1 MATNIVNKYV
11 WLVDTIYKAGKIS
24 FEEINRRWVEN
35 DMSNGVEI
43 PKRTFHKWRIAIEDL
58 FGLIIENENCG
69 AYRYYIYNEEEVRQK
84 GIRSWLLDTIGT
96 SNLLANSISI
106 KDRIIIEHVSSDNLY
121 LETII
126 NAIKTNHVVHFTYHN
141 YWYDEYHDHSVQ
153 PYCLKMFRRR
163 WYLVGRSLSV
173 DKLLVYSLD
182 RMKRIEKTDQTFVFP
197 QDFSAEDFFK
207 DCFGVIV
214 GDSDNQQPVHIIIK
228 VGVHQANYIRALPF
242 KEGHQT
248 EVERNDE
255 YSIFDLYLRPT
266 FDLEQEILW
275 NGEEVEVL
283 APKEFRERIA
293 ERIDLMGKNYGLKS

>member
-1 MATNIVNKYV
+1 MATNLMSKYV
-11 WLVDTIYKAGKIS
+11 WLVDTIHRAGKIS
-24 FEEINRRWVEN
+24 FDEINRKWVEN
-35 DMSNGVEI
+35 DMSNGAEI
-43 PKRTFHKWRIAIEDL
+43 PKRTFHKWRIAIEEL

-69 AYRYYIYNEEEVRQK
+69 AYRYYIYNEEELSQK

-96 SNLLANSISI
+96 GNLLANSISI
-106 KDRIIIEHVSSDNLY
+106 KDRIILEHVSSDNLC

-141 YWYDEYHDHSVQ
+141 YWYDSYHEHSVQ

-163 WYLVGRSLSV
+163 WYLVGCSLSSG
-173 DKLLVYSLD
+173 KLLVYCLD
-182 RMKRIEKTDQTFVFP
+182 RMENIEKTDRRFVFP
-197 QDFSAEDFFK
+197 HDFSAEEFFR

-214 GDSDNQQPVHIIIK
+214 GDSDNQDPVHIKIK
-228 VGVHQANYIRALPF
+228 VSVHQANYLRALPF

-255 YSIFDLYLRPT
+255 YSIFDIYLRPT

-283 APKEFRERIA
+283 EPLEFRERIA
-293 ERIDLMGKNYGLKS
+293 ARIELMGKNYRLKS